1 MKISIRFLGLPPSD
15 AVRWFVER
23 QAVHHLSRFGHEV
36 QAVEVRMRDVNG
48 PRGGEDMECTVIAK
62 GSRIRSAAISELS
75 GDMYQSVATAIARL
89 ARTVARSLE
98 RARSFHPV
106 QHLPS

>member
-1 MKISIRFLGLPPSD
+1 MKITIRFRGLPPSD

-23 QAVHHLSRFGHEV
+23 QAVHHLSRFGHAVE
-36 QAVEVRMRDVNG
+36 AVEVRMRDVNG
-48 PRGGEDMECTVIAK
+48 PRGGDDMECSVSAK
-62 GSRIRSAAISELS
+62 GSRIRFASVTEVS

-98 RARSFHPV
+98 RARSLHPV
-106 QHLPS
+106 THAPS